1 MSEEIVYM
9 FDAYMKKSI
18 LNCVKRYAK
27 RELVSKMR
35 EVSLDS
41 ISENLNNDEEYLKI
55 NFRIAICLDFIAG
68 SLIRLLLE

>member
-27 RELVSKMR
+27 KELVSKMR

-41 ISENLNNDEEYLKI
+41 ISENLNNDR
-55 NFRIAICLDFIAG
+55 NVRIFLFFEIA
-68 SLIRLLLE
+68 